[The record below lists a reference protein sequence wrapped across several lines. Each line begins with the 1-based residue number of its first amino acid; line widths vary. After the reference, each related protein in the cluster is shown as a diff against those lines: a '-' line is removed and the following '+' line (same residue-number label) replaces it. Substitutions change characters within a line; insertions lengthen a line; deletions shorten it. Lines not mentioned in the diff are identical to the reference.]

1 MYFQNV
7 KCLILEMLRNLYVL
21 LCDKKKLALII
32 FNYDEKRGKGKCRHF
47 PCVGEFTTLRQEM
60 LLCCNRLPQ
69 GPSYQTS
76 RVRRPET
83 NSIQL
88 IELAGWTLTTVYTSL
103 KQLDNVDN
111 EWHTGSLH
119 TGVFAQFDS
128 GSHSKGESQSISLGG
143 QRWSWRSTLGG
154 LLDNNKKGIKHCA
167 SNNTEAHCK
176 YQ

>member
-1 MYFQNV
+1 
-7 KCLILEMLRNLYVL
+7 
-21 LCDKKKLALII
+21 
-32 FNYDEKRGKGKCRHF
+32 
-47 PCVGEFTTLRQEM
+47 M

-76 RVRRPET
+76 RVQRPET

-88 IELAGWTLTTVYTSL
+88 IELAGWTLTTVNTFL

-143 QRWSWRSTLGG
+143 QRWSWRSTLDC
-154 LLDNNKKGIKHCA
+154 LLDNQSKTKQSAQQISMIVTSGYMIILALCSQGIFLLR
-167 SNNTEAHCK
+167 
-176 YQ
+176 